1 MTHASANSALLTGT
15 INAKGHETTFYF
27 QYGPTVAYGSRTAS
41 AKAGSGTTPV
51 KVGQLAS
58 PFFTGYHYR
67 LIATNSVGTKRGRD
81 RTYTKKSTKLKFELF
96 KPAAPPVIGTAV
108 TISGVLTGLNNAH
121 QRITLQASPFPFHE
135 LSDLGLET
143 VTNTSG
149 RFTFHVGVLT
159 RTTRFRVVAVDMLL
173 PVVSKIFTEQIA
185 VRVSLHV
192 RPSGRRGFV
201 RLYGTVTP
209 AEVGAPV
216 LFQLQRPARPGRTK
230 KTENREFR
238 WVTQTTT
245 VVKHATRSLSR
256 FSSIVKIH
264 RAGLY
269 KAVVVVLKG
278 PLVSGVS
285 RTLPLHAS
293 PPRGRRRGH

>member
-1 MTHASANSALLTGT
+1 MSPARHHGQMRRAVDSGGRSARRLRLLGALLAVTAGACSYGPALASASHSSGLPRVRTGPVTHASANSALLTGT

-108 TISGVLTGLNNAH
+108 TIRSVLTGLNNAH

-209 AEVGAPV
+209 AEV
-216 LFQLQRPARPGRTK
+216 
-230 KTENREFR
+230 
-238 WVTQTTT
+238 
-245 VVKHATRSLSR
+245 
-256 FSSIVKIH
+256 
-264 RAGLY
+264 
-269 KAVVVVLKG
+269 
-278 PLVSGVS
+278 
-285 RTLPLHAS
+285 
-293 PPRGRRRGH
+293 